1 MLSTVSS
8 TVSSPAPQ
16 RTCTTGGRPRRQVLV
31 TIAVL
36 VTGLAAGLAPAVLTP
51 LLLPAGTVQA
61 AEMEPGADISLDLSD
76 ITGRMTVSAV
86 NDSAT
91 DSAQDYEDCQAYG
104 YVSADG
110 VVTQTA
116 QSQWVDSDYWSYF
129 QRGRP
134 GSSTGTECPGLT
146 EASLDA
152 TSALGFRTNDP
163 GTVQGGQ
170 TFLVGTIRHNN
181 YPIRSSYH
189 WVHGAIN
196 VRIDGMEESFPFV
209 QEETDNTEAEGGVA
223 DVLTITRTTA
233 TNIVVTEDGMPYRL
247 VLWGF
252 LPTQDGTCAGDP
264 DDAEAASDQFV
275 TAEGQTTYACLYGSF
290 NQERTLT
297 LTKTATA
304 DPGAQDV
311 TIPAFSYTV
320 SPGRSLVAQDAFAP
334 VTPTGLGES
343 GTQASST
350 VSFYAGMSD
359 FTVTEDDLDAGQGG
373 GGAGDAGTPSGW
385 ALTGLSCLNGVGQA
399 VDVTYDLASRTV
411 DFTGVSAAASVEA
424 LPVTCAFTNHY
435 SARSTLTLVKELA
448 GADGGTGPDP
458 AAWTLTATGT
468 DAATAGTVVSGTSGS
483 SEVTSQVVPSGT
495 YLLSEDSPEGYQAYG
510 RDSTRCVT
518 AAGEQLDVAQDSVTL
533 SDGADVTCTVTN
545 APLPATLTWSKTSDT
560 GELLPGSEWLLHGPD
575 GAQTAVSDN
584 SQPDEDP
591 ADGRFRLTGLAWGTY
606 TLEETQAP
614 TGYSLSTQTLSVT
627 VDASTPE
634 ATADFGAVV
643 NASAPAS
650 PTASPT
656 GLPPSMEPSA
666 EPSTEPSAEPSMG
679 PPTESPTEPFP
690 STGPPVLPTAEQSAA
705 PPVSSSTP
713 SSTPS
718 STLPSTS
725 PSTLPSPSTS
735 PSVGP
740 LTLPL
745 TGSRAVTGLLVT
757 GAVLL
762 GLGALALAARQR
774 SRRSDLI

>member
-1 MLSTVSS
+1 MSS
-8 TVSSPAPQ
+8 TVSGPPPQ
-16 RTCTTGGRPRRQVLV
+16 RSSCATDGRPRRHVLV
-31 TIAVL
+31 TMVVL
-36 VTGLAAGLAPAVLTP
+36 VAGLVVGLAPTGLTP
-51 LLLPAGTVQA
+51 PLLPVSTVQA
-61 AEMEPGADISLDLSD
+61 AETEPRSDISLDLSD

-86 NDSAT
+86 NDSPT
-91 DSAQDYEDCQAYG
+91 DSAQDHRDCQAYG

-116 QSQWVDSDYWSYF
+116 ESQWVGSEYWSYF

-134 GSSTGTECPGLT
+134 GSSIGTECPGLT

-209 QEETDNTEAEGGVA
+209 QEETDNTEAEGGVP

-233 TNIVVTEDGMPYRL
+233 TNIVVNEDGMSYRL

-252 LPTQDGTCAGDP
+252 LPTQDGTCAEEPG
-264 DDAEAASDQFV
+264 DAEAASDQFV
-275 TAEGQTTYACLYGSF
+275 TAEGRTTYACLYGSF

-304 DPGAQDV
+304 DPGSQDV
-311 TIPAFSYTV
+311 SIPAFSYTV
-320 SPGRSLVAQDAFAP
+320 SPGRSLVAEDAFAP
-334 VTPTGLGES
+334 LTPTGLGES
-343 GTQASST
+343 GTQSSST

-359 FTVTEDDLDAGQGG
+359 FTVTEEDPDAGQDG
-373 GGAGDAGTPSGW
+373 GGAGDVGTPSGW
-385 ALTGLSCLNGVGQA
+385 TLTGLSCLNGVGQS
-399 VDVTYDLASRTV
+399 VDVAYDLASRTV

-435 SARSTLTLVKELA
+435 SARSTLTLVKELS
-448 GADGGTGPDP
+448 GTDEGTGPDP
-458 AAWTLTATGT
+458 AAWTLTATGSDPT
-468 DAATAGTVVSGTSGS
+468 TTGTVVSGASGS
-483 SEVTSQVVPSGT
+483 SEASSQVVPSGT

-510 RDSTRCVT
+510 RDATECVT
-518 AAGEQLDVAQDSVTL
+518 AAGEQLEVAQDSVTL
-533 SDGADVTCTVTN
+533 PDGADVTCTITN
-545 APLPATLTWSKTSDT
+545 APVPATLTWSKTSDT
-560 GELLPGSEWLLHGPD
+560 GELLAGSEWLLHGPD
-575 GAQTAVSDN
+575 GAQIEVVDN

-591 ADGRFRLTGLAWGTY
+591 ADGRFRLTGLDWGTY
-606 TLEETQAP
+606 TLEETRAP
-614 TGYSLSTQTLSVT
+614 TGYSTSTQTLTLT

-643 NASAPAS
+643 NAAATAS

-656 GLPPSMEPSA
+656 GTPPSAEPTPDASA
-666 EPSTEPSAEPSMG
+666 EPSTESSTDSPAGPTSSAGAPTAPSAEQLAA
-679 PPTESPTEPFP
+679 SPVSP
-690 STGPPVLPTAEQSAA
+690 SAA
-705 PPVSSSTP
+705 SPESSSAPP
-713 SSTPS
+713 SA
-718 STLPSTS
+718 
-725 PSTLPSPSTS
+725 
-735 PSVGP
+735 GP
-740 LTLPL
+740 LTLPV
-745 TGSRAVTGLLVT
+745 TGSRDAARLLVA

-762 GLGALALAARQR
+762 GTGALALAARRR
-774 SRRSDLI
+774 SRRSGLT